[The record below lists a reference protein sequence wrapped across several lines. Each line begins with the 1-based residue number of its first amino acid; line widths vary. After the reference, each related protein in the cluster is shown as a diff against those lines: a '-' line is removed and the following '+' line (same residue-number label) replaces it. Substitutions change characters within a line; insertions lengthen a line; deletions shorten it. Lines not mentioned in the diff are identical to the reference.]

1 MLNIFTIKINFIF
14 RNLKFELAATI
25 DNNGVDEEIIKNSK
39 LCKVTRQNDCKLRK
53 TRGWNQDC
61 VFYTFV
67 QGRPITVICQLL
79 TKLCKKSKD
88 V

>member
-53 TRGWNQDC
+53 TR
-61 VFYTFV
+61 
-67 QGRPITVICQLL
+67 R
-79 TKLCKKSKD
+79 
-88 V
+88 

>member
-53 TRGWNQDC
+53 TRGRNQDS

-67 QGRPITVICQLL
+67 QVRPNAHLSIDGCQFVAQTL
-79 TKLCKKSKD
+79 SW
-88 V
+88 